1 MKGQRTTTAC
11 LKASDEA
18 MRVKWGD
25 AWDAPFGDD
34 SEGNQHWREAD
45 LAAAHYASLTPE
57 RRAELERGE
66 W

>member
-1 MKGQRTTTAC
+1 
-11 LKASDEA
+11 